1 MSTTS
6 SALDPGTSLSAAA
19 VLQGWGGGSQNANAP
34 SLLARVGTWFRRSP
48 QQPDIEPGDNAAEA
62 KDARQEPTEQ
72 SGGQQP
78 QPPIKPPAPFMV
90 RGKRPGANKDL
101 RKGVSAL
108 TDLTSAVRDDL
119 KKQNERHEQL
129 MRYLSHLPKIIGQ
142 IPESARLQSE
152 AMKAIHSQM
161 ERQAAQHSAQQATYI
176 EQRSRDAAAFA
187 RQSAEQASRHE
198 AQQARLASI
207 LEGLTCADA
216 ARGEAVSSLAQQVE
230 ALRRQE
236 LVITH
241 GLSRFGDDVAQFGA
255 NLADFGVVVQTA
267 AQTSHAGAQII
278 SDIREELGRRES
290 TLEKAIHRNN
300 TRFTSMLA
308 VAITVSVAAMTS
320 VVLIGYLMLS
330 RMS

>member
-6 SALDPGTSLSAAA
+6 SALPPGTSLSAAA
-19 VLQGWGGGSQNANAP
+19 VLQGWGGGSQNTP
-34 SLLARVGTWFRRSP
+34 SLLARVGTWFRRTP
-48 QQPDIEPGDNAAEA
+48 QEPDMQRSEGATQVQEERPEPVEPP
-62 KDARQEPTEQ
+62 RQELPE
-72 SGGQQP
+72 
-78 QPPIKPPAPFMV
+78 PPIKPPAPFLV
-90 RGKRPGANKDL
+90 RGKRPGANKNVQ
-101 RKGVSAL
+101 KGMSAL
-108 TDLTSAVRDDL
+108 AEMTGAVRQDL
-119 KKQNERHEQL
+119 QKQGERHEQL
-129 MRYLSHLPKIIGQ
+129 LRYLSHLPKIISQ
-142 IPESARLQSE
+142 FPETARLQGE

-161 ERQAAQHSAQQATYI
+161 ERHAAQHAAQQATYI

-216 ARGEAVSSLAQQVE
+216 ARGEAVTSLAEQVE

-241 GLSRFGDDVAQFGA
+241 GLSRFGDNVERFGA
-255 NLADFGVVVQTA
+255 NLADFGASVQTA
-267 AQTSHAGAQII
+267 AHNAQAGARLIEE
-278 SDIREELGRRES
+278 IRQELGRRES
-290 TLEKAIHRNN
+290 TLEQAVNRNN

-320 VVLIGYLMLS
+320 VVVMGYLMLS
-330 RMS
+330 RMP